1 MLFRS
6 YQAAFSAAAAEANI
20 DMMAEYDFKN
30 PTALK
35 RLVGNG
41 VKLHAY
47 SNDIMKAAQTA
58 AFEFYAEEADK
69 NPSFR
74 KIYEPWLKFRTDIM
88 LWHRFAETTYN
99 NFVLNNPIKS

>member
-1 MLFRS
+1 
-6 YQAAFSAAAAEANI
+6 
-20 DMMAEYDFKN
+20 
-30 PTALK
+30 
-35 RLVGNG
+35 
-41 VKLHAY
+41 
-47 SNDIMKAAQTA
+47 MKAAQTA